1 MVAKKRL
8 RPHRAFDYTSN
19 LCRTRC
25 RSSSWSSIYNSSN
38 CFVMIDFSSSS
49 LSLSFLFSPDSEE
62 HTTISI
68 QSINRQV
75 IYKFCPAR
83 RFYEFIPLS
92 VGIVIVDKSLH
103 GITVTNSII
112 ERIARC
118 LGKNGLF
125 SRRPRSPHRGALSFL
140 GLGLRSLHTVA
151 QPNPSEVEGDMTS
164 FWYYRKHLN
173 QVWVWWGLVLKVIKV
188 LTS

>member
-1 MVAKKRL
+1 MCNATSLTPKDKEDEQDGYQFYTFYTRVLAAGDVA
-8 RPHRAFDYTSN
+8 PS
-19 LCRTRC
+19 
-25 RSSSWSSIYNSSN
+25 
-38 CFVMIDFSSSS
+38 
-49 LSLSFLFSPDSEE
+49 FSPEAEE

-83 RFYEFIPLS
+83 RFYEFIPFS

-112 ERIARC
+112 ERIACC

-125 SRRPRSPHRGALSFL
+125 SRRPRSPNRGALSFL
-140 GLGLRSLHTVA
+140 GLGPRSLHTVA
-151 QPNPSEVEGDMTS
+151 QPNPSEAEGDVTS

-173 QVWVWWGLVLKVIKV
+173 QVWVWWGLVLKAIKV